1 MAEKLF
7 LEDLFVGWTF
17 ASVGSLTLEEA
28 KLKAFAREFDPQPFH
43 LDDEA
48 AKDTMFNGLAAS
60 GWHTAAL
67 TMKLLVSFG
76 PPIAG
81 GIIGAGGELKWPR
94 PLRAGDTIRLTCEV
108 VELRA
113 SSSRPQGRVKMRITT
128 LNQQDDPVQVF
139 VADMIV
145 PSRAPAPSG

>member
-1 MAEKLF
+1 MADELF

-17 ASVGSLTLEEA
+17 ASGGSLLVDEGKIKT
-28 KLKAFAREFDPQPFH
+28 FAGEFDPQPFH

-48 AKDTMFNGLAAS
+48 AKDTMFRGLAAS

-67 TMKLLVSFG
+67 TMKLLVTSG

-128 LNQQDDPVQVF
+128 LNQQDDAVQVF

-145 PSRAPAPSG
+145 PSRAPAPSS